1 MTNIY
6 KLSTR
11 GFIFLTS
18 IILFIIPLQAQDF
31 EVAPVLVAFDG
42 NPGEIQTQSLTLR
55 NYGSQEQRFS
65 LNLSDYQV
73 NEDGSKQS
81 IEPGS
86 SDRTLA
92 DWITINPSFVDLLPN
107 EEAKVELIM
116 RVPRTGFS
124 TRWGMIQ
131 VEVAREQLPS
141 EADKQLATGVVIVPR
156 IVVLV
161 KQSPRSNQNFS
172 GRVSGLKEVESKG
185 NAYKSFEALLENTG
199 DKILDAKAFLA
210 LANMESAEEQVF
222 NSKSVSVYPGQ
233 KLKVELS
240 LAEKPAPGQYALAFL
255 MDYGKRSAIEGAQ
268 LLLEVK

>member
-1 MTNIY
+1 MISAI
-6 KLSTR
+6 L
-11 GFIFLTS
+11 LTC
-18 IILFIIPLQAQDF
+18 PLLAQDF

-42 NPGEIQTQSLTLR
+42 NPGEIQTKTLTLR
-55 NYGSQEQRFS
+55 NYGSLEQRFS
-65 LNLSDYQV
+65 LNLSDFLI

-86 SDRTLA
+86 SERTLA

-107 EEAKVELIM
+107 EEASVELIM
-116 RVPRTGFS
+116 RIPRTGFS

-131 VEVAREQLPS
+131 VEVAREQFPS

-172 GRVSGLKEVESKG
+172 GQVSGLKEVVSKE
-185 NAYKSFEALLENTG
+185 NVYKSFEAFLENTG

-210 LANMESAEEQVF
+210 LANMETAEELVF
-222 NSKSVSVYPGQ
+222 NPQSVSVYPGQ
-233 KLKVELS
+233 KIKVELS
-240 LAEKPAPGQYALAFL
+240 LSEKPAPGQYALAFL